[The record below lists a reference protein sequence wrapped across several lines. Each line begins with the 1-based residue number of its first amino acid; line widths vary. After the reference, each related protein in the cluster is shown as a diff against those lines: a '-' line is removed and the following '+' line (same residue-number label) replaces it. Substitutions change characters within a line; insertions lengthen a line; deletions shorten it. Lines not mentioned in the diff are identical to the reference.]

1 MPKVVGKDMIPRH
14 RRTGERLLLFRR
26 PLQLLGDLAIL
37 AIAFIASYLPMVNIR
52 LDEFYLDLALLQAPL
67 VVLIQF
73 SMLYLFGVYG
83 IIWRY
88 ISLGD
93 LKPFLKAAF
102 ASALVLLFLRFF
114 AYQFLTPA
122 WKVPISSIL
131 IDTALGFGG
140 LLMLRVIRRAVYETG
155 IGAQNNFI
163 GNQRRSLPTLVIG
176 AGRLGSIA
184 VKEIIA
190 ERDSGIDIKGFI
202 DDDVAKVGGRV
213 GGVKVLGTTSDL
225 PRLVSDMEIEQVV
238 IAIGQG
244 NTSDIRRILD
254 LCRNLGL
261 RARMLPSIGEIAGG
275 TVEVNRVRD
284 VEIEDL
290 LGREEVVLDEELL
303 TGFLRDRV
311 VLVTGAGGS
320 IGSELVRQCLRYE
333 PKTILLI
340 ERAEFLLF
348 EVERELKKRLP
359 SSEIVSIL
367 GDVGDRTRM
376 KEVFRTYRPEIV
388 FHAAAHKHVP
398 LMETNTTE
406 AIRNNVLASRAL
418 GEIAGEC
425 GVEHFVLISTDKAV
439 NPTSVMGASKRIA
452 EIVLQSLNEKFE
464 TNYIAVRFGNVLGS
478 AGSVIPIFKDQIKSG
493 GPVTVTDPKMTRY
506 FMTMPEAA
514 RLVMHAGVLGQ
525 RGEIFVL
532 DMGRPVRILELAE
545 DLIRLSGFEPYTDI
559 DIVFT
564 GIRKGEKLYEELEIS
579 GENLLLTR
587 HPKIF
592 IGKIANYNEE
602 EVATI
607 MEELESAM
615 ESSDVP
621 EIRKMLSRF
630 IPEANLSADTDGD
643 LR

>member
-1 MPKVVGKDMIPRH
+1 MPKVVGKEMIPRH
-14 RRTGERLLLFRR
+14 RRKGERLLLFRR

-37 AIAFIASYLPMVNIR
+37 TIAFIASYLPMVNIR

-102 ASALVLLFLRFF
+102 ASALILLFLRFF

-140 LLMLRVIRRAVYETG
+140 LLMLRVIRRAVYEAG
-155 IGAQNNFI
+155 IGARNDFRR
-163 GNQRRSLPTLVIG
+163 NQRESLPTLVIG
-176 AGRLGSIA
+176 AGRLGSLA

-190 ERDSGIDIKGFI
+190 ERGSGIDVKGFI

-290 LGREEVVLDEELL
+290 LGRDEVILNEEFL
-303 TGFLRDRV
+303 TEFLKNRV

-320 IGSELVRQCLRYE
+320 IGSELVRQCLRYQ
-333 PKTILLI
+333 PKTILLV

-348 EVERELKKRLP
+348 EVERELKKRVS

-376 KEVFRTYRPEIV
+376 REVFRTYRPEIV

-406 AIRNNVLASRAL
+406 AIKNNILASRAF

-425 GVEHFVLISTDKAV
+425 EVEHFVLISTDKAV

-493 GPVTVTDPKMTRY
+493 GPVTVTDPQMTRY

-559 DIVFT
+559 DIAFT

-579 GENLLLTR
+579 GENLLRTR

-592 IGKIANYNEE
+592 IGKIANYNQE

-615 ESSDVP
+615 ESSDVSG
-621 EIRKMLSRF
+621 IRKMLSRF
-630 IPEANLSADTDGD
+630 IPEANLSADTDSD
-643 LR
+643 TR